1 MRKALW
7 LALMAVVLIGCSKDD
22 VDYPTAHR
30 FVELLTVLKN
40 DAQGMELEKVGLNDS
55 ECVLLTTEQHVD
67 AQLERGRRVIAEYS
81 VSDADVSSRPMPVR
95 LHQMGLITFDTIRVV
110 ANDKMADLADAR
122 MTVVSVWRTGMYM
135 NLQAKVEFDGE
146 KRSFAVVADE
156 TTLGSPIVEC
166 YLCNVGSDVGV
177 TVIDRHAYGSFF
189 MGDIWTMPTT
199 ERVRL
204 HLNWASDE
212 KSYVDMVKNP

>member
-1 MRKALW
+1 
-7 LALMAVVLIGCSKDD
+7 
-22 VDYPTAHR
+22 
-30 FVELLTVLKN
+30 
-40 DAQGMELEKVGLNDS
+40 
-55 ECVLLTTEQHVD
+55 
-67 AQLERGRRVIAEYS
+67 
-81 VSDADVSSRPMPVR
+81 MPVR

-204 HLNWASDE
+204 HLNWVSDE